1 MTKDKAVEN
10 YKIECVA
17 HTGIEYLQ
25 HPFEVFFE
33 KEEAMYD
40 FMDIVPDSYS
50 TKHFERDERT
60 GKWELMATI
69 PGWRRDCCNDK

>member
-17 HTGIEYLQ
+17 NTGIDYMQ

-33 KEEAMYD
+33 NEEKRLN
-40 FMDIVPDSYS
+40 ILI
-50 TKHFERDERT
+50 KHP
-60 GKWELMATI
+60 KH
-69 PGWRRDCCNDK
+69 NH

>member
-1 MTKDKAVEN
+1 MKEKAVEN
-10 YKIECVA
+10 YKVECVA
-17 HTGIEYLQ
+17 HTGISYLQ

-50 TKHFERDERT
+50 TKHFQRDTET
-60 GKWELMATI
+60 GEWDLIATI
-69 PGWRRDCCNDK
+69 PGWRRDCCN

>member
-1 MTKDKAVEN
+1 M
-10 YKIECVA
+10 
-17 HTGIEYLQ
+17 Q

-60 GKWELMATI
+60 GDWELIATI
-69 PGWRRDCCNDK
+69 PGWRRDCCND